1 MLRSLTGRV
10 RSLSRSNGPSD
21 GVKAVILEHFNVLVT
36 EPHPISFL
44 RVCVIALV
52 IAGVAV
58 IRTFSFEE
66 GVTRTEVLSSRPAH
80 KGAIGEETGVGT

>member
-1 MLRSLTGRV
+1 
-10 RSLSRSNGPSD
+10 
-21 GVKAVILEHFNVLVT
+21 VKAVILEHFNVLVT

-44 RVCVIALV
+44 RVCGIALV

-66 GVTRTEVLSSRPAH
+66 GEGEFAEDGVQRSSISRTTIPRAKKADRSR
-80 KGAIGEETGVGT
+80 